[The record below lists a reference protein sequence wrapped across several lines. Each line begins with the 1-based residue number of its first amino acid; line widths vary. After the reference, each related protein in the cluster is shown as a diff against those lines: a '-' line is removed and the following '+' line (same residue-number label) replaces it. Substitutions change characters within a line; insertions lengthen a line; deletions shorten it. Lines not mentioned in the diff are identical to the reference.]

1 MTNMN
6 ELSMNELDN
15 VVGGKGTCLII
26 EDSAN
31 CFEAITVTG
40 DFSRD
45 EMFAIY
51 NYKVHNSPISKDLK
65 NRLANTQ
72 TLLSHKMDPEGR
84 ELYMGDAL
92 ELCNNEMTK
101 F

>member
-31 CFEAITVTG
+31 CFGAITVTG

-92 ELCNNEMTK
+92 EMCNNEMTK